1 MDKYFKKTTGWLM
14 VMALLAVGCSEDDAP
29 VSPENGT
36 QQPTRTLT
44 FKVEVP
50 GTGNPDTRAHWVYS
64 EEYDGGSTLG
74 FYWDGEEDCEIDWIR
89 YTGSGTEGDGT
100 YPETSVSDESNGKG
114 SLTFDNDNSEMTA
127 GITVSGDYD
136 ETKDKIFLLF
146 ATDPTITTGAD
157 KTTANAVVSI
167 NATTQRGENTNHLKP
182 SMCMYGE
189 YSGDGKVV
197 KLRHIPAVLR
207 FIVTNIRG
215 EEVKLSSVS
224 MVSSAD
230 AGFNT
235 QANISYDS
243 KGGYVIEPITTTST
257 KTLDISITDVE
268 DDVELGYY
276 SLENNSK
283 VSLYQMVMPTFT
295 EEMEMQFKIQCVQAF
310 ENGEPSEYSSY
321 TTLVLD
327 GAMIQTKLND
337 NGTQKAALCSGYYY
351 TFHLLLDDKLTLEGV
366 SIEDW
371 TPGDTWNG
379 EGEVN

>member
-64 EEYDGGSTLG
+64 EEYEIGSTLG
-74 FYWDGEEDCEIDWIR
+74 FHWDEEDIEIDWIR
-89 YTGSGTEGDGT
+89 YTGNGTEGNGT
-100 YPETSVSDESNGKG
+100 YPETSVSDESAGKG
-114 SLTFDNDNSEMTA
+114 SLTYNNNTSEMTA
-127 GITVSGDYD
+127 GITVSGDDYD

-146 ATDPTITTGAD
+146 ATEPHITTDGS
-157 KTTANAVVSI
+157 TANAVVSI
-167 NATTQRGENTNHLKP
+167 NATTQRGENTNHLKT

-189 YSGDGKVV
+189 YSGKDEVV

-207 FIVTNIRG
+207 FIVTNMRG
-215 EEVKLSSVS
+215 EDVKLSSVS
-224 MVSSAD
+224 MVSSTD

-235 QANISYDS
+235 KANISYDS
-243 KGGYVIEPITTTST
+243 KGGYTIVPGTST
-257 KTLDISITDVE
+257 QTLVTNITEVE
-268 DDVELGYY
+268 DEEELGYY
-276 SLENNSK
+276 PLENNSK
-283 VSLYQMVMPTFT
+283 TALYQMVMPTFT

-310 ENGEPSEYSSY
+310 DKNNGEPSEFSSY

-327 GAMIQTKLND
+327 GKMIQTKLND
-337 NGTQKAALCSGYYY
+337 NGTQKAAFCSGYYY

-366 SIEDW
+366 SIKDW

-379 EGEVN
+379 EGEAN